1 LQPKRAQSSE
11 LNAGIVGAAGWTFG
25 RSSAE
30 NSVAFYSNK
39 KGITMNKTYDRRFF
53 APLGFLFF
61 LFFLG
66 FLGTENYQ
74 HLAALAAP
82 ASLASLAALVFVP
95 RDVSK
100 VPPQYRLNSHE
111 DVFRALIRRA

>member
-1 LQPKRAQSSE
+1 
-11 LNAGIVGAAGWTFG
+11 
-25 RSSAE
+25 
-30 NSVAFYSNK
+30 
-39 KGITMNKTYDRRFF
+39 MNKTYDRRFL

-61 LFFLG
+61 LFFTG

-82 ASLASLAALVFVP
+82 ASLASLAVLVFIP
-95 RDVSK
+95 RSVNK

-111 DVFRALIRRA
+111 DIFRAMIRKA